1 MRPRRRP
8 RRRVLVLCVLVVSVA
23 ALTGCGKSGDGGG
36 LSLVDKAKTASVCL
50 GVSGSVK
57 SATDIGTKVAQ
68 GSITQADA
76 AAQLE
81 PIAADVEA
89 LAKKNAALPI
99 GANLQKLSESITAL
113 QKVSPDAATDFQA
126 AAQSLAAQ
134 AKTVVDDCAAI
145 GQ

>member
-1 MRPRRRP
+1 MLIRQRS
-8 RRRVLVLCVLVVSVA
+8 RVRVVSVLIVSVF
-23 ALTGCGKSGDGGG
+23 ALTGCSKSGDGSG

-50 GVSGSVK
+50 EVTGSVK
-57 SATDIGTKVAQ
+57 SAAEVAANVAR
-68 GSITQADA
+68 GSVTQADA
-76 AAQLE
+76 VAQLG
-81 PIAADVEA
+81 PIAADVET

-113 QKVSPDAATDFQA
+113 QKVSPDPATDFQA

-134 AKTVVDDCAAI
+134 ARTVVDDCAAI

>member
-1 MRPRRRP
+1 MLIRHRSR
-8 RRRVLVLCVLVVSVA
+8 VLVVSVLIA
-23 ALTGCGKSGDGGG
+23 SIVALTGCSKSGDGGG

-50 GVSGSVK
+50 EVTGSVK
-57 SATDIGTKVAQ
+57 SAVDVATKVAH
-68 GSITQADA
+68 GSITRGDA
-76 AAQLE
+76 PGQLA
-81 PIAADVEA
+81 PIAADVET

-134 AKTVVDDCAAI
+134 ARTVVDDCAAI

>member
-1 MRPRRRP
+1 M
-8 RRRVLVLCVLVVSVA
+8 LIVSVV
-23 ALTGCGKSGDGGG
+23 ALTGCSTSGDAGGGG

-50 GVSGSVK
+50 DVTGSVK
-57 SATDIGTKVAQ
+57 RATDVGTKVAQ

-76 AAQLE
+76 AELQ
-81 PIAADVEA
+81 PIAADVET

-113 QKVSPDAATDFQA
+113 QKVSPDAATDFEA